1 MARVVI
7 TLTDTDKKDPS
18 GNPIV
23 EIKCTPS
30 VKEMFGLDLSGQ
42 GLTMAQCMA
51 LYMCRMVRE
60 KVAEQDKF
68 ATKANK
74 MDIIIPRIGR

>member
-7 TLTDTDKKDPS
+7 TLTDTDRKDAK
-18 GNPIV
+18 GNPMV
-23 EIKCTPS
+23 EIVCTPS
-30 VKEMFGLDLSGQ
+30 MKEMFGLEENGT

-51 LYMCRMVRE
+51 AFMCRSIRE

>member
-7 TLTDTDKKDPS
+7 TLTDTDKLDPK
-18 GNPIV
+18 GNPVV

-30 VKEMFGLDLSGQ
+30 MKEIFGLDENGT

-51 LYMCRMVRE
+51 AFMCRSVRE
-60 KVAEQDKF
+60 KVAEQDRF